1 MYYLGKVL
9 GTDLM
14 DGPLPHADYCC
25 YYCCCYYYYYYCC
38 CCYIIIIIIIVT
50 TTTTTTIIIIILII
64 IIIIKSL
71 NHCLKKNKQLK
82 KNHVNLFTVRD
93 NPHV

>member
-25 YYCCCYYYYYYCC
+25 YYCCYYYYYCC
-38 CCYIIIIIIIVT
+38 CCYIIIII
-50 TTTTTTIIIIILII
+50 II

>member
-25 YYCCCYYYYYYCC
+25 YYCCCYYYYYYYYYC
-38 CCYIIIIIIIVT
+38 CCYIIVIIIIIIVT
-50 TTTTTTIIIIILII
+50 IIIIII

-71 NHCLKKNKQLK
+71 NYCLKKNKHLK